1 MVNIRLSILMH
12 DNCLGH
18 NHVNTA
24 AIAAVATLLVIFVVP
39 IILLG
44 ICIHVIVWIVI
55 RIKNNDNGKCFGK
68 IIILDIMIIE
78 HAPKF

>member
-1 MVNIRLSILMH
+1 MH
-12 DNCLGH
+12 GNCLGH

-44 ICIHVIVWIVI
+44 ICIIVWIVI
-55 RIKNNDNGKCFGK
+55 RIKNNDHNGKCFGK